1 MSDRNYRRVAVFWLF
16 VLASAYLVYVYPV
29 VRITEW
35 YGWQGAIDWYGALIL
50 WVAVGVGLWLSFSG
64 RVTLF
69 KHILVNWMGVGFI
82 FFSLCAIYEI
92 VRVFFHVNDHK
103 AAIWIVAL
111 GSIISVFAFVMAQ
124 KLAHKHVE
132 IKSPKLG
139 KNYRIVQI
147 SDVHIG
153 SRRANFLRQIVSRIN
168 TLNPDYVLIT
178 GDLVDTSKV
187 GHHELSALR
196 DIVAT
201 AYFIIGNHER
211 YAGLHYVLPMLEE
224 LGLSILR
231 NDSVITE
238 DIQFIGIDDA
248 EDPEHVAKTLPSIE
262 MHHSKFKIL
271 LYHRPLG
278 WSSASNQGIELM
290 LSGHTH
296 NGQIFPF
303 NWLVKQQFK
312 LIKGMHR
319 DGNSHLYVSPGTG
332 TWGPVM
338 RLGSRN
344 EITCIDLVAEGSD
357 WV

>member
-1 MSDRNYRRVAVFWLF
+1 M
-16 VLASAYLVYVYPV
+16 LASAYLVYVYPI

-35 YGWQGAIDWYGALIL
+35 YGWPEAIAWHSALIL
-50 WVAVGVGLWLSFSG
+50 WTLIGVGLWLSFTG
-64 RVTLF
+64 RIIMF
-69 KHILVNWMGVGFI
+69 KQVLVNWLGVGFI
-82 FFSLCAIYEI
+82 FFSLCVVYEI
-92 VRVFFHVNDHK
+92 ARLFFQTDDHK
-103 AAIWIVAL
+103 AAIWIIAL
-111 GSIISVFAFVMAQ
+111 GSIISVFAFLMAQ
-124 KLAHKHVE
+124 KLTHKHLEV
-132 IKSPKLG
+132 KSPKLG

-153 SRRANFLRQIVSRIN
+153 SRRADFLKQIVSRIN
-168 TLNPDYVLIT
+168 SLDPDYVLIT
-178 GDLVDTSKV
+178 GDLVDTSRV
-187 GHHELSALR
+187 TQDELSALR

-201 AYFIIGNHER
+201 VYFIIGNHER
-211 YAGLHYVLPMLEE
+211 YAGLHYVVPMLEE

-231 NDSVITE
+231 NDSVIAE

-262 MHHSKFKIL
+262 MHHSKFRVL

-278 WSSASNQGIELM
+278 WSSASDQGIDLM

-312 LIKGMHR
+312 LIRGMYQE
-319 DGNSHLYVSPGTG
+319 GESHLYVSPGTG

-344 EITCIDLVAEGSD
+344 EITCIDLVAEALERAVKRTD
-357 WV
+357 F

>member
-1 MSDRNYRRVAVFWLF
+1 M
-16 VLASAYLVYVYPV
+16 YVYPIA
-29 VRITEW
+29 RITEW
-35 YGWQGAIDWYGALIL
+35 YGWQGAIEWYGALIL
-50 WVAVGVGLWLSFSG
+50 WIVVCFGLWASFSG
-64 RVTLF
+64 RVTF
-69 KHILVNWMGVGFI
+69 VKHILVNWLGVGFI

-92 VRVFFHVNDHK
+92 VRVFVQVDDQK
-103 AAIWIVAL
+103 AAIWIVVL
-111 GSIISVFAFVMAQ
+111 GLIISVFAFVMAQ
-124 KLAHKHVE
+124 KVAHKHVE
-132 IKSPKLG
+132 IKSHKLG
-139 KNYRIVQI
+139 KNYRVVQI
-147 SDVHIG
+147 SDVH
-153 SRRANFLRQIVSRIN
+153 V
-168 TLNPDYVLIT
+168 DYVLIT

-211 YAGLHYVLPMLEE
+211 YVGLHYVLPMLEE

-231 NDSVITE
+231 NDSVIVE

-278 WSSASNQGIELM
+278 WPSASDQGVELM

-303 NWLVKQQFK
+303 NWLVKQQFR
-312 LIKGMHR
+312 LIKGMYR
-319 DGNSHLYVSPGTG
+319 EGNSHLYVSPGTG

-344 EITCIDLVAEGSD
+344 EITCIDLVSEASD
-357 WV
+357 RT